1 MTAPKSVGNVVD
13 PHDMLDVFD
22 LESFRWNLCREAP
35 YGGELSFSEKSLRD
49 MRNAYLMKALE
60 NLVQRVAKLCKKYY
74 GGTVPNVPHPEPSVL
89 NNDKARKAYA
99 KEIKVYTLEGPHEG
113 DGGAHAGGRGQRG
126 DTGLLRRERLPD
138 QGGAVDKGG

>member
-1 MTAPKSVGNVVD
+1 MKTHKSLGNVVD

-89 NNDKARKAYA
+89 NNDKARKAYV
-99 KEIKVYTLEGPHEG
+99 KEMEAYALEGS
-113 DGGAHAGGRGQRG
+113 QRG
-126 DTGLLRRERLPD
+126 DTGL
-138 QGGAVDKGG
+138 V